1 MKAKLKFP
9 TIKDAEKFAIQWS
22 RKTGGGTGVSS
33 SEVTVYN
40 VDSKGKK
47 FIEDYV
53 EKNFGKLKLKKV
65 NKIT

>member
-47 FIEDYV
+47 FIEDY
-53 EKNFGKLKLKKV
+53 
-65 NKIT
+65 